1 MNRRL
6 RLAGLAAVALLP
18 PGWKPWVYGKLFGYR
33 IDPTARIGVTILD
46 AAAVDIGAFAT
57 VGHGNLVLRV
67 GHLSIGARARI
78 GVLNVLRGGDEISI
92 GRYVDILRRNELT
105 SIVDPDLG
113 PDPVTVP
120 DPRLTIGDGSVVTDG
135 HRLDFTD
142 RVELGRRVILG
153 GRASSLWTHNRERT
167 APIRIGD
174 QTYVGSEC
182 RMAPGSAVPARSLV
196 ALGSVIS
203 GELEEEAS
211 LIGGVP
217 ARHLRALSADERA
230 LVGRRTRDDL
240 PDGI

>member
-1 MNRRL
+1 MSRRL
-6 RLAGLAAVALLP
+6 RLLALAAVALLP
-18 PGWKPWVYGKLFGYR
+18 PGWKPWVYGRLFGYR

-46 AAAVDIGAFAT
+46 AGTVDIGALVT

-67 GHLSIGARARI
+67 GHLSIGAHARI
-78 GVLNVLRGGDEISI
+78 GVLNVLRGGDEIAI
-92 GRYVDILRRNELT
+92 GRYVDVLRRNELT
-105 SIVDPDLG
+105 SIVDLG
-113 PDPVTVP
+113 LDPAAVP
-120 DPRLTIGDGSVVTDG
+120 DPRLGIGDGSVVTDG

-142 RVELGRRVILG
+142 RLELGRRVIIG
-153 GRASSLWTHNRERT
+153 GRASSLWTHNRQRT

-182 RMAPGSAVPARSLV
+182 RMAPGSALPARSLV

-203 GELEEEAS
+203 GSIEEEAS

-217 ARHLRALSADERA
+217 ARRLRALNADEQA

-240 PDGI
+240 PDRF